1 MAASPRGRSLR
12 GRMSASPGRR
22 FASGRCGV
30 LQAAVEEGLAAL
42 GLSVPRD
49 CTPSPLTRMHIL
61 CALELRRGHDESAT
75 TMHHTFPV
83 SGTPAASGECER
95 EREREE
101 LEEDEAHEDARTI
114 RKAFLRPA
122 TQPDVAYGCIER
134 LRVCAETEAKQTH
147 APPHMTRHTYDGLMT
162 KHRTWI
168 ETKFTCVPFRDTQR
182 SDPPSL
188 SPPMPSRPTS

>member
-12 GRMSASPGRR
+12 GRMSASPGHR

-30 LQAAVEEGLAAL
+30 LQVAVEEGLAAL

-83 SGTPAASGECER
+83 SGTPAASGER
-95 EREREE
+95 ERTQQ
-101 LEEDEAHEDARTI
+101 EEDEEAREG
-114 RKAFLRPA
+114 
-122 TQPDVAYGCIER
+122 YE
-134 LRVCAETEAKQTH
+134 
-147 APPHMTRHTYDGLMT
+147 
-162 KHRTWI
+162 KH
-168 ETKFTCVPFRDTQR
+168 
-182 SDPPSL
+182 S
-188 SPPMPSRPTS
+188 

>member
-12 GRMSASPGRR
+12 GRMSASPGHR

-83 SGTPAASGECER
+83 SGTPAASGER
-95 EREREE
+95 ERTQQGADEEAREGYE
-101 LEEDEAHEDARTI
+101 
-114 RKAFLRPA
+114 
-122 TQPDVAYGCIER
+122 
-134 LRVCAETEAKQTH
+134 
-147 APPHMTRHTYDGLMT
+147 
-162 KHRTWI
+162 KH
-168 ETKFTCVPFRDTQR
+168 
-182 SDPPSL
+182 S
-188 SPPMPSRPTS
+188 